1 VIIVE
6 GILLFYDE
14 RIRNLFDIKIY
25 VDTDADV
32 RILRR
37 LKRDVEKRGRTLDS
51 VIKQYLETVRP
62 MHIQFVE
69 PTKRFADIIVPE
81 GGKNMVAMDI
91 IKAKIQVLLQELYDD
106 KSYKSDNDSSVLGEE
121 GDIWTKWKKNFG
133 AVRAI
138 NTSMLASDGH
148 TTISIK
154 LENGNIL
161 AVVGKKDP
169 FVTEEDLLEIEPSG
183 EVLRGNPEEEIL
195 VHLDIYRHWTTW
207 KH

>member
-1 VIIVE
+1 MNKVE
-6 GILLFYDE
+6 EELL
-14 RIRNLFDIKIY
+14 
-25 VDTDADV
+25 A
-32 RILRR
+32 
-37 LKRDVEKRGRTLDS
+37 
-51 VIKQYLETVRP
+51 
-62 MHIQFVE
+62 
-69 PTKRFADIIVPE
+69 
-81 GGKNMVAMDI
+81 
-91 IKAKIQVLLQELYDD
+91 
-106 KSYKSDNDSSVLGEE
+106 
-121 GDIWTKWKKNFG
+121 

-195 VHLDIYRHWTTW
+195 VHLDIYTHWDNVRALIHSYPISLVNLALGRVPMAENVEPGMLFQDLQIIAAPPLDRKQLIEQIKDIFDVGVALVTTDFGLLLAGESLW
-207 KH
+207 EVFFRLQQLEELAERITFKSIVGH